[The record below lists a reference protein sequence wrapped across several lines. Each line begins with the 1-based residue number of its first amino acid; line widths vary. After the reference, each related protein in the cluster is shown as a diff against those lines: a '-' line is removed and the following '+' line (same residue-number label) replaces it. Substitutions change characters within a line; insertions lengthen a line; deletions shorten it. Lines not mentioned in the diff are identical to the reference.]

1 MTVYKRMKS
10 IFYAGIL
17 ALLLS
22 PTLASAQKKADL
34 DNGTRVT
41 VVRTE
46 KVTGRTHEIHFLIT
60 NISAVSVDFSLF
72 TQLINGS
79 WNVTHHLDLAPGT
92 SYEDVSGFTGVTGK
106 YVVFSALHS
115 DWASFPSP
123 FDVDKLL
130 AANNATATT
139 SPTGVATPPNGA
151 AQALPPGVAPANNQN
166 LPPGVTP
173 AAPANNQGLPPGVT
187 PAAPAN
193 NQGLPPGVTPATPA
207 NNQGLPPGVTPA
219 PGNKPPF

>member
-1 MTVYKRMKS
+1 MKS
-10 IFYAGIL
+10 IFYAGIM
-17 ALLLS
+17 ALMLS
-22 PTLASAQKKADL
+22 STLASAQKKADL
-34 DNGTRVT
+34 DNSTRVT

-60 NISAVSVDFSLF
+60 NISSVSVDFSLF

-106 YVVFSALHS
+106 YVVYSAAHS

-123 FDVDKLL
+123 FDIDKLL
-130 AANNATATT
+130 AANPAATT
-139 SPTGVATPPNGA
+139 NVTPGVTPPATSNN
-151 AQALPPGVAPANNQN
+151 QPLPPGVSPSAPTNSQN

-173 AAPANNQGLPPGVT
+173 ST
-187 PAAPAN
+187 PSN
-193 NQGLPPGVTPATPA
+193 NQGLPPGVTPATPSNNQNLPPGVTPATPA
-207 NNQGLPPGVTPA
+207 NNQNLPPGVTPA